1 LTDEARVSI
10 DPARRQELYRSA
22 ERLVAADCPLIP
34 LYHDRSYAAASS
46 RVQGLR
52 MHQTPP
58 TVRFDQL
65 WLDSAEA

>member
-1 LTDEARVSI
+1 MT
-10 DPARRQELYRSA
+10 
-22 ERLVAADCPLIP
+22 ADCPLIP
-34 LYHDRSYAAASS
+34 LYHDKSYAAANP

-65 WLDSAEA
+65 WLDSAGA